1 MIPETT
7 PFPALKARALLFD
20 MDGTLVDSTSVVEEL
35 WTDFA
40 GQYGIDIG
48 ELLDYSHG
56 RQTLDTLRRF
66 LPGSPAELAR
76 LAAEL
81 EAQEVARTEGIIE
94 VPGAAAFLDQLGK
107 TPHAVVTSAGR
118 ALAETRLRAAGLPI
132 PEVLVAAEDV
142 IAGKPSPE
150 GYLQAAA
157 ELGVDISACVV
168 FEDAPAGLQS
178 AVTSGATTV
187 VVGTHESPLTRHLSR
202 IRDYTG
208 LRYLDGFV
216 TGIEGL

>member
-1 MIPETT
+1 MIPET
-7 PFPALKARALLFD
+7 PQFPALKARALLFD
-20 MDGTLVDSTSVVEEL
+20 MDGTLVDSTAVVEEL

-40 GQYGIDIG
+40 RQHGIDID

-66 LPGSPAELAR
+66 LPGSNGDLAR
-76 LAAEL
+76 LAAGL
-81 EAQEVARTEGIIE
+81 EAQETTRVEGIIE
-94 VPGAAAFLDQLGK
+94 VPGAGAFLGQLGT
-107 TPHAVVTSAGR
+107 TPYAVVTSAGR
-118 ALAETRLRAAGLPI
+118 TLAEIRLRAAGLPL

-157 ELGVDISACVV
+157 ALGVDISDCVA

-187 VVGTHESPLTRHLSR
+187 VVGTHESPLTKRLSR
-202 IRDYTG
+202 IKNYRG
-208 LRYLDGFV
+208 LLYVDGFITV
-216 TGIEGL
+216 ADGR

>member
-1 MIPETT
+1 MIPETP

-20 MDGTLVDSTSVVEEL
+20 MDGTLVDSTAVVEDL

-40 GQYGIDIG
+40 RQYGIDIG
-48 ELLDYSHG
+48 ELLEYSHG

-66 LPGSPAELAR
+66 LPGSNGDLAR

-81 EAQEVARTEGIIE
+81 EAQEVTRVDGIIE
-94 VPGAAAFLDQLGK
+94 VPGAGAFLDQLGK
-107 TPHAVVTSAGR
+107 IPHAVVTSAGR
-118 ALAETRLRAAGLPI
+118 TLAETRLRAAGLPI

-178 AVTSGATTV
+178 AVNSGATTV
-187 VVGTHESPLTRHLSR
+187 VVGTHESPLTKRLSR
-202 IRDYTG
+202 IENFRG
-208 LRYLDGFV
+208 LLYVDGFITV
-216 TGIEGL
+216 ADGH